1 MYVHC
6 LYTTDRVREDKILI
20 NLIGFGWGRL
30 MNNLLPWQVKMM
42 IHVLYENEKISYV
55 VSNFFLFFLFDPSG
69 LGVFSLLPKK
79 ESAVDLASLDN
90 YFF

>member
-1 MYVHC
+1 MCIMYVHC

-55 VSNFFLFFLFDPSG
+55 VSNFFFFSFLTPLDWG
-69 LGVFSLLPKK
+69 CLVFSPRKK
-79 ESAVDLASLDN
+79 VLWI
-90 YFF
+90 